1 MTWGKAHGLGHIN
14 TFGTSGW
21 QTGNQ
26 LSSLEAYLN
35 ILERAPGSVNQ
46 FNHPGTAYGTFD
58 GFRDYNP
65 RYDRLMQ
72 LMEVFGEPG
81 TEYLSEYFLALDA
94 GWHLAPTA
102 GSFCYDPDFG
112 NARTVILAQT
122 LSESSLLQALRQRRA
137 YATQDAD
144 LRLEFQL
151 NGTDMGG
158 FTTKA
163 DTMELTARFQDET
176 DGAVGKVEVLTIHGR
191 VLAIREIIES
201 AGELTL
207 TLPGGYPYYLLRV
220 TQADGDVAISAPVW
234 AETFSD
240 MGILKFSTAEAAPTA
255 GTALT
260 LELALFNREPVP
272 MSVQSAALY
281 QGSQEVGRFRK
292 TAEGQYQCDFTW
304 DAPGEL
310 RLTAKVQA
318 AVEGENRSYQK
329 ELVLHYTGGEA
340 MSASV
345 SDVRTGRPGTVYRLT
360 GYAASGN
367 TNSATTFPDTIYI
380 QDETGG
386 IPVRGTFPKGIQV
399 GTPLDITGVLRT
411 ENEAPYLDLISLERT
426 EETMRRPLPAAL
438 DCREAMDYDTRGG
451 QLVQIQG
458 TLLSLEKEGNT
469 VSRLTLRDGKGDKAV
484 VFIEP
489 EIRSGSGRTH
499 KLSSKIR
506 ENRTV
511 RAIGLVYRMADGTV
525 VQEVGGYSSSQI
537 LQALGVQTEENIF
550 SFDPA
555 AKEAELEKQFPL
567 LESIRVVRDYP
578 NTVVVQVTEA
588 VPTYAMQTKSGW
600 LTLSDQFKILACESA
615 QPEELKTLYG
625 GEPVSVTP
633 GDQLTFAAQA
643 DPAASDASGSAAASA
658 AVQTDDRLDAL
669 NELQAKLEEYGMLD
683 DVTRMEFADTDQMAF
698 LYQDRVSVLLG
709 TRNDLDYKLDRARYV
724 LTNADGKG
732 CAPTDTGRLD
742 FSHVS
747 AGSTRKIYF
756 AQGQP
761 TLPSGYVVPE
771 KTVPEEPDTSAAE
784 DTAADGAED
793 AAAAQPA
800 DDTAAAAEETSLTDP
815 ARMTANNEENPM

>member
-1 MTWGKAHGLGHIN
+1 MAQNRRRENPNRNQSRPAQGN
-14 TFGTSGW
+14 TARRRSRSNASGRRRVYDQAQDARRASSQRRGSPQGYQE
-21 QTGNQ
+21 QTIDFTN
-26 LSSLEAYLN
+26 
-35 ILERAPGSVNQ
+35 GSV
-46 FNHPGTAYGTFD
+46 
-58 GFRDYNP
+58 
-65 RYDRLMQ
+65 RYEQ
-72 LMEVFGEPG
+72 P
-81 TEYLSEYFLALDA
+81 
-94 GWHLAPTA
+94 
-102 GSFCYDPDFG
+102 
-112 NARTVILAQT
+112 
-122 LSESSLLQALRQRRA
+122 RRA
-137 YATQDAD
+137 DNSIQFPRQGRQMSGSAGQNGAGRSRSAQDRASGRNGNRSTRPANGASRGAKNGPSGRMRPTEAN
-144 LRLEFQL
+144 LRSPSRRES
-151 NGTDMGG
+151 
-158 FTTKA
+158 KKKRK
-163 DTMELTARFQDET
+163 LTRA
-176 DGAVGKVEVLTIHGR
+176 
-191 VLAIREIIES
+191 AIRRRRII
-201 AGELTL
+201 
-207 TLPGGYPYYLLRV
+207 R
-220 TQADGDVAISAPVW
+220 
-234 AETFSD
+234 
-240 MGILKFSTAEAAPTA
+240 
-255 GTALT
+255 
-260 LELALFNREPVP
+260 
-272 MSVQSAALY
+272 
-281 QGSQEVGRFRK
+281 
-292 TAEGQYQCDFTW
+292 
-304 DAPGEL
+304 
-310 RLTAKVQA
+310 RLTAFALLLCVIA
-318 AVEGENRSYQK
+318 AGVY
-329 ELVLHYTGGEA
+329 L
-340 MSASV
+340 
-345 SDVRTGRPGTVYRLT
+345 TVTMLFKI
-360 GYAASGN
+360 S
-367 TNSATTFPDTIYI
+367 S
-380 QDETGG
+380 
-386 IPVRGTFPKGIQV
+386 IQV
-399 GTPLDITGVLRT
+399 QT
-411 ENEAPYLDLISLERT
+411 
-426 EETMRRPLPAAL
+426 
-438 DCREAMDYDTRGG
+438 
-451 QLVQIQG
+451 
-458 TLLSLEKEGNT
+458 
-469 VSRLTLRDGKGDKAV
+469 
-484 VFIEP
+484 
-489 EIRSGSGRTH
+489 
-499 KLSSKIR
+499 
-506 ENRTV
+506 
-511 RAIGLVYRMADGTV
+511 ADGTV

-800 DDTAAAAEETSLTDP
+800 DDTAAAAEETPLTDP
-815 ARMTANNEENPM
+815 ARLTANNEENPM